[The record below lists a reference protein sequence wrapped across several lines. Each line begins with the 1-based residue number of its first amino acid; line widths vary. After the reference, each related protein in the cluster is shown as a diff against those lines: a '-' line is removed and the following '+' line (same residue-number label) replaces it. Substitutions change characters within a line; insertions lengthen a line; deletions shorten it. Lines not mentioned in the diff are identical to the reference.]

1 MKTILTA
8 ILLSASAC
16 GVNVVQVQ
24 SKSAASTGWYNEN
37 GQVVTT
43 EHGHNGDIATAVSV
57 AGYESSELEPQTR
70 IAEDVIAYGPT
81 SHHKR
86 RCYTSAEIGDMVTVS
101 TLRGPIRTSVTK
113 VGYRTVTLRRKLK
126 PGDSGSPVTKRGC
139 IVGVAQSVSDD
150 GTTVARI
157 RYPREQ
163 GEINEKRNQNETL

>member
-43 EHGHNGDIATAVSV
+43 EHGHNSDVANVVSV
-57 AGYESSELEPQTR
+57 AGYKSGELEPQTR
-70 IAEDVIAYGPT
+70 IAEDVVAYGPT
-81 SHHKR
+81 SYHKR
-86 RCYTSAEIGDMVTVS
+86 RCYTSAEAGDMVAVS
-101 TLRGPIRTSVTK
+101 TLRGPVRTSVVW
-113 VGYRTVTLRRKLK
+113 VGYRTVMLKRKLK
-126 PGDSGSPVTKRGC
+126 PGDSGSPVSKRGC
-139 IVGVAQSVSDD
+139 VIGVAQSVSSD

-157 RYPREQ
+157 R
-163 GEINEKRNQNETL
+163 